1 MKIAILGTSRGR
13 TTVLY
18 YKILNQYPAL
28 TSMYEFFNMN
38 LKTKSFIEISKMLST
53 MDNYII
59 KILTHDLFHNDSKI
73 EYLNLE
79 NYNLIYMIERPDFY
93 HQCCSLEFSGNHNIW
108 HQTSQGKNRY
118 DIINKIP
125 IKLQLDTILFQAKGV
140 HKQIEIKKYLI
151 KNQIKFEINDY
162 NDPTFNKTNQVID
175 PKLNYENIITNYNSK
190 DLVESLFNKHFNYNT
205 LKNDLDSFNEEL
217 LLNFVVP

>member
-18 YKILNQYPAL
+18 YKILNQYPSL
-28 TSMYEFFNMN
+28 TSMYEFFNIN
-38 LKTKSFIEISKMLST
+38 LKNKSFIETSNILSP

-59 KILTHDLFHNDSKI
+59 KILTHDLFHTDSTI
-73 EYLNLE
+73 EQLNLE
-79 NYNLIYMIERPDFY
+79 NYSLIYMIERPDFF
-93 HQCCSLEFSGNHNIW
+93 HQCCSLEFSSYHNIW
-108 HQTSQGKNRY
+108 HQTIQGKNRY
-118 DIINKIP
+118 DAINKIS

-151 KNQIKFEINDY
+151 ENKIKFEINDY
-162 NDPTFNKTNQVID
+162 NDPIFNKSKQVID
-175 PKLNYENIITNYNSK
+175 PKLNYENFITNYDCK
-190 DLVESLFNKHFNYNT
+190 ELVESLFKKHFNYDT

>member
-18 YKILNQYPAL
+18 YKILNQYPSL
-28 TSMYEFFNMN
+28 TSMYEFFNTN
-38 LKTKSFIEISKMLST
+38 LKIKSFTETSKMLST

-59 KILTHDLFHNDSKI
+59 KILTHDLFHNDSTI
-73 EYLNLE
+73 EQLNLE
-79 NYNLIYMIERPDFY
+79 NYSLIYMIERPDFF
-93 HQCCSLEFSGNHNIW
+93 HQCCSLEFSGYHNIW
-108 HQTSQGKNRY
+108 HQTIQGKNRY
-118 DIINKIP
+118 DAINKIS

-140 HKQIEIKKYLI
+140 HKQIEMKKYLI
-151 KNQIKFEINDY
+151 ENKIKFEINDY
-162 NDPTFNKTNQVID
+162 NDPIFTKSKQVID
-175 PKLNYENIITNYNSK
+175 PKLNYENVITNYDCK
-190 DLVESLFNKHFNYNT
+190 ELVESLFKKHFNYDT